1 MAVIEDMRLQSALE
15 LLILK
20 NKSVELFSEDAGVFF
35 GVDQCIRT
43 LKDKSMPNRQSLLA
57 QSRYWVETDEIF
69 VIGDV
74 LPFNLLK
81 VTCSNYMLDWELE
94 LWGQDID

>member
-20 NKSVELFSEDAGVFF
+20 NKSVELFSEDAGVFS

-43 LKDKSMPNRQSLLA
+43 LKDKSVPNRQSLLA
-57 QSRYWVETDEIF
+57 
-69 VIGDV
+69 
-74 LPFNLLK
+74 
-81 VTCSNYMLDWELE
+81 
-94 LWGQDID
+94 